1 MSRAATVYFMADMKK
16 VKNES
21 CSQDKN
27 KSDLKC
33 IRPPR
38 RNLGNIYFKI
48 DPMPWGMQVKND
60 KALVRW
66 ISSTCST
73 KNGREGRLF
82 TYDGNFR
89 PCG

>member
-1 MSRAATVYFMADMKK
+1 MADMKK

-27 KSDLKC
+27 KSNLKC
-33 IRPPR
+33 IRPHR

-48 DPMPWGMQVKND
+48 GPMPRGMQVMND

-66 ISSTCST
+66 IFSTCST
-73 KNGREGRLF
+73 KNGGKGRSF

-89 PCG
+89 PRG